1 MESTSHKLNER
12 LIFAENGIQDG
23 QKCSEKTL
31 KCQIVREDSESKHTG
46 FGIKAVV
53 DTYHTG
59 SNSEHLINIL
69 GMPNVDISDEIYV
82 PNDIAESLGERDKR
96 EVFKDVL
103 SQKTKG
109 KSLLRFDKEHAE
121 YPGGRIHSALL
132 NLQEETRQESAI
144 NARYRRA
151 AKQKRKCKQDPSKCN
166 KRGNNGSRRSKNKP
180 KKLLKFQIAHKDQQP
195 PIHLKDPSTAVV
207 DEAGTYFVYASAL
220 VRSKSVD
227 TYIEIEFKDQQ
238 GTLKE
243 RSISQNGV
251 DIGVNVGVTRESQSK
266 TCTLHGLVSL
276 DVSDSIRLYVNND
289 ESTKFE
295 TFGSLNVA

>member
-1 MESTSHKLNER
+1 
-12 LIFAENGIQDG
+12 
-23 QKCSEKTL
+23 
-31 KCQIVREDSESKHTG
+31 
-46 FGIKAVV
+46 
-53 DTYHTG
+53 
-59 SNSEHLINIL
+59 
-69 GMPNVDISDEIYV
+69 MPNVDISDEIYV

-166 KRGNNGSRRSKNKP
+166 KRGNNGSRRSKNKLAKRITELELRVTAMAKSANEVTEANLKSAHFVGLP
-180 KKLLKFQIAHKDQQP
+180 PSAFEKKSKQSKKLLKFQIAHKDQQP

-295 TFGSLNVA
+295 TFGVIKINNFN